1 MNAGLTPDH
10 QGLGP
15 AVEAAV
21 IEARPRR
28 PPVRWGGRIPI
39 PAVVALAMLITL
51 GTVAIGGVPLLA
63 GLTPVAGL
71 ALAALPPGPRRY
83 LLRRS
88 TRVLVTVGATMAIVW
103 VLVHN
108 YPDASRQT
116 PTGLIPAMER
126 YASWLGGL
134 LLGDLGPSSYSE
146 TVTEGVSRTV
156 PISAQLV
163 LYSQIV
169 AAIIAVPGAL
179 IGARFRG
186 RAADVAFRTVGLAGL
201 ALPIFVTG
209 PILAY
214 GLGVGEIGLFGWRF
228 GVQLFPTGRYV
239 PIGRG
244 LDDHLLSMTLPALT
258 LGLSTAAVY
267 LVLLRA
273 EIIQQLQLDH
283 VTLARSKGVPPG
295 RIVRAHALRPAAP
308 SVVAAVAAQSSLI
321 LGNLVVIE
329 RIFLLPGF
337 GDYVLVAIGRRDDL
351 AVVGGLFVAAAILAV
366 VNLFA
371 DALLLVVDPRL
382 EP

>member
-1 MNAGLTPDH
+1 MGGSP
-10 QGLGP
+10 
-15 AVEAAV
+15 
-21 IEARPRR
+21 
-28 PPVRWGGRIPI
+28 RWGGRVPV
-39 PAVVALAMLITL
+39 PAVVALVMLATM

-63 GLTPVAGL
+63 GLMLAGTL
-71 ALAALPPGPRRY
+71 ALLALPPGPRRY

-88 TRVLVTVGATMAIVW
+88 TRVLATVLVTMAIVW

-116 PTGLIPAMER
+116 PTGLVPAMER
-126 YASWLGGL
+126 YVAWFGDV
-134 LLGDLGPSSYSE
+134 LLGDFGPSSGYSE
-146 TVTEGVSRTV
+146 TVTEGVGRTI

-169 AAIIAVPGAL
+169 AAAIAVPGAL

-186 RAADVAFRTVGLAGL
+186 QAADVAFRMVGLAGL

-228 GVQLFPTGRYV
+228 GAQLFPTGRYI
-239 PIGRG
+239 PIGSG
-244 LDDHLLSMTLPALT
+244 LGDHLLSMTLPALT

-273 EIIQQLQLDH
+273 EIVQQLQLEH

-295 RIVRAHALRPAAP
+295 RIVRVHALRPAAP

-351 AVVGGLFVAAAILAV
+351 AVVGGLFVAAVMLAV

>member
-1 MNAGLTPDH
+1 MTE
-10 QGLGP
+10 
-15 AVEAAV
+15 V
-21 IEARPRR
+21 RPRR
-28 PPVRWGGRIPI
+28 GTLRWGGRLPI
-39 PAVVALAMLITL
+39 PAVVALATFLTF
-51 GTVAIGGVPLLA
+51 GSVAIGGVPLLA
-63 GLTPVAGL
+63 GLVLAVAL
-71 ALAALPPGPRRY
+71 AMAALPPASRRY
-83 LLRRS
+83 LVRRS
-88 TRVLVTVGATMAIVW
+88 GRVVVTIMATMAIVW
-103 VLVHN
+103 FLVHN
-108 YPDASRQT
+108 YPDASRDT
-116 PTGLIPAMER
+116 PTGVVPAMER
-126 YASWLGGL
+126 YVAWFGDV
-134 LLGDLGPSSYSE
+134 LLGDFGPSAGYSE
-146 TVTEGVSRTV
+146 TVTEGVGRTI

-169 AAIIAVPGAL
+169 AVAIALPGAL

-186 RAADVAFRTVGLAGL
+186 RAADLAFRMIGLAGL
-201 ALPIFVTG
+201 ALPIFITG

-214 GLGVGEIGLFGWRF
+214 GLGVGEIRLFGLRF
-228 GVQLFPTGRYV
+228 GVKLFPTGRYI
-239 PIGRG
+239 PIGRDVG
-244 LDDHLLSMTLPALT
+244 DHLLSMTLPSVT

-295 RIVRAHALRPAAP
+295 RIVRTHALRPAAP

-351 AVVGGLFVAAAILAV
+351 AVVGGIFVAAAIQAV

-382 EP
+382 EPT